1 MYDYRT
7 SNGAANNG
15 GTNRRHGLVDAFN
28 GLASLVSGAY
38 QIFAPVLTDIMDRA
52 RSASENITQSLNGI
66 LETYRIDRTVDVAYL
81 KGYRKKKRFSNYHR
95 PGKSTSGK
103 CTDFSER

>member
-38 QIFAPVLTDIMDRA
+38 QILR
-52 RSASENITQSLNGI
+52 Q
-66 LETYRIDRTVDVAYL
+66 Y
-81 KGYRKKKRFSNYHR
+81 
-95 PGKSTSGK
+95 
-103 CTDFSER
+103 

>member
-15 GTNRRHGLVDAFN
+15 GTNRRHGLVDAVN

-38 QIFAPVLTDIMDRA
+38 QIFAPVLWIAQEAHRKISCRA
-52 RSASENITQSLNGI
+52 
-66 LETYRIDRTVDVAYL
+66 
-81 KGYRKKKRFSNYHR
+81 
-95 PGKSTSGK
+95 
-103 CTDFSER
+103 